1 MSGRLNVKRSCPR
14 AAPARKGT
22 ANAIGVGIAEPNV
35 DRLTMHYQI
44 AFVGGGNMAQA
55 MVSGLL
61 QVGVPPHEVLII
73 DPDVQQLKRVQ
84 GAHGVRVADTPEGN
98 FDGVDLIVWAVKPQ
112 VLRSAA
118 EKALPPGIDA
128 LHLSVA
134 AGVRLS
140 ELTTWLRSARVVR
153 AMPNTPAIVR
163 AGVTALQAASGV
175 DESERRLLERLLGG
189 IGRTFWVNTDA
200 EMDGVTAVSGSG
212 PAYVFHFLES
222 LQSAGEELGFS
233 PQMAHDLALWV
244 VGGAV
249 QQAAASPESFAELR
263 RRVTSKGGTTEAA
276 MEVLHARNCKSAL
289 AEAVKAAADRAREL
303 GDQVAQG

>member
-1 MSGRLNVKRSCPR
+1 
-14 AAPARKGT
+14 
-22 ANAIGVGIAEPNV
+22 
-35 DRLTMHYQI
+35 MHYQI

-73 DPDVQQLKRVQ
+73 DPDVQQLKRAQ
-84 GAHGVRVADTPEGN
+84 EAHGVRVADTPEGN
-98 FDGVDLIVWAVKPQ
+98 LDGVDLIVWAVKPQ

-118 EKALPPGIDA
+118 EKALPPGLDV

-140 ELTTWLRSARVVR
+140 ELTAWLRSGRVVR
-153 AMPNTPAIVR
+153 TMPNTPAFVR

-175 DESERRLLERLLGG
+175 DESERRLLEHLLGG

-233 PQMAHDLALWV
+233 PHMAHDLALWV

-249 QQAAASPESFAELR
+249 QQAAASPEPFAELR

-276 MEVLHARNCKSAL
+276 LEVLQARNCKSAL
-289 AEAVKAAADRAREL
+289 AEAVKAASDRAHEL